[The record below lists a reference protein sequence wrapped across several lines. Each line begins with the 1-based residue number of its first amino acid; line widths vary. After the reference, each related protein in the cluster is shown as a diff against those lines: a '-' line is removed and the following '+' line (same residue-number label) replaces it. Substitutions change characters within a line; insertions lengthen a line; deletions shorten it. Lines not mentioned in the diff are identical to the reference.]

1 MAERG
6 KPHGLLMERSLSG
19 KRIVRNAECS
29 GGKGC
34 SKKQMP
40 GCNGLETVQV
50 FGTKVSP
57 LRTRVK
63 W

>member
-6 KPHGLLMERSLSG
+6 KPHGLLMVLSG
-19 KRIVRNAECS
+19 KRIVRNAECP

-34 SKKQMP
+34 SRKQMP
-40 GCNGLETVQV
+40 GCNGLDTGQV
-50 FGTKVSP
+50 PGTKVSP

>member
-6 KPHGLLMERSLSG
+6 KPYGLLMQNTLG
-19 KRIVRNAECS
+19 KRIVRNAECP

-34 SKKQMP
+34 SRKQMP
-40 GCNGLETVQV
+40 VCNGLDTGQV
-50 FGTKVSP
+50 PGTKVSL